1 MQIIPAREAKKKI
14 FSQVAKEPYVY
25 LYSVSMETFLVRI
38 IDLFAV
44 GESFETQVEA
54 TDLDAAIDEAIV
66 RFSGEQFVVVEVAGA
81 VLEPSEPFVALREH
95 VRLMDKSGDEFVWST
110 WSRNLEETVIKVR
123 RDFPEATPLFVEA
136 GSAFYEL
143 NGFPGH

>member
-1 MQIIPAREAKKKI
+1 MK
-14 FSQVAKEPYVY
+14 
-25 LYSVSMETFLVRI
+25 TFLVRI
-38 IDLFAV
+38 NDLFAV
-44 GESFETQVEA
+44 GESFEAQVEA
-54 TDLDAAIDEAIV
+54 EDLAAAIDEAVV

-81 VLEPSEPFVALREH
+81 LLEPSEPFVALRAD

-110 WSRNLEETVIKVR
+110 WSRNLEETVTKVR